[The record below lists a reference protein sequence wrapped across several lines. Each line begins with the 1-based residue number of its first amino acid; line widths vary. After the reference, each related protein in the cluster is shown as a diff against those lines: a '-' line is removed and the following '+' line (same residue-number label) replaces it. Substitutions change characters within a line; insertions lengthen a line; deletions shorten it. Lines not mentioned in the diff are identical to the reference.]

1 MKRQRAS
8 LPGLEN
14 ETIEKR
20 LGNDAAMSSALGE
33 ILGTSSQ
40 TGDKQ
45 SSESNDQFGG
55 PLLKPKVE
63 DEDEEL

>member
-14 ETIEKR
+14 DSIEKR

-33 ILGTSSQ
+33 ILGTSNQ
-40 TGDKQ
+40 TGDKPT
-45 SSESNDQFGG
+45 SESNDQFGG